1 MRCKGIIIFF
11 MTFILSACGIAHGD
25 SNKII
30 EGSAYSEK
38 IIDIKGKYN
47 FDILCDAA
55 NISIYTWK
63 RDDIKFE
70 ITRKV
75 SGTYKKELIDKKLEK
90 FEIDIKTDD
99 NTVFLKSRY
108 TGKNRD
114 LCNALVEYIIYMPK
128 SIDNMNFKVDKG
140 KIRLLDDIRGTLNAE
155 LDNTDIE
162 INRFDG
168 GLNIVGNEGN
178 VKISS
183 GKIRGSSKVN
193 KKVGNISIKSD
204 FDLNGEYDICTG
216 LGHIDL
222 LTPSGLKADFEIV
235 GELTINEFSESG
247 GKGTIAKSGFGQPY
261 SLYDGEKAAK
271 VRIKSDMGKISI
283 KKY

>member
-1 MRCKGIIIFF
+1 
-11 MTFILSACGIAHGD
+11 MTFILSACGIAHGE

-38 IIDIKGKYN
+38 IIDVKGKYN

-55 NISIYTWK
+55 NISVYTWK
-63 RDDIKFE
+63 KDNIKFE

-75 SGTYKKELIDKKLEK
+75 SGTYKKEIIDKKLEK

-99 NTVFLKSRY
+99 DTVFLKSRY
-108 TGKNRD
+108 TGGNRD
-114 LCNALVEYIIYMPK
+114 SCNVIVEYTIYMPK
-128 SIDNMNFKVDKG
+128 SIDNISFKVGKG
-140 KIRLLDDIRGTLNAE
+140 KIKLLDDIRGTLNAE
-155 LDNTDIE
+155 LDSTDIE

-168 GLNIVGNEGN
+168 ELNIGGNEGN

-183 GKIRGSSKVN
+183 GKISGSSKVI
-193 KKVGNISIKSD
+193 KKVGNISIMSE

-222 LTPSGLKADFEIV
+222 LTAASTKVDFETV
-235 GELTINEFSESG
+235 GELVKNEFAENGREDTITKSE
-247 GKGTIAKSGFGQPY
+247 FEHPY
-261 SLYDGEKAAK
+261 NGEKTAK
-271 VRIKSDMGKISI
+271 VRVKSDMGKISI
-283 KKY
+283 GKY